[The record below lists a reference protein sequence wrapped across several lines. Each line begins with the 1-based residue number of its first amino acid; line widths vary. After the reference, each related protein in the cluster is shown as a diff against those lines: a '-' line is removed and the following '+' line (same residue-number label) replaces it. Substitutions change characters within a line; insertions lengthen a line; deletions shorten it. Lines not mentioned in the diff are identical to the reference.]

1 MWRRKNSMIREYLRE
16 RQSWIYLFFILQ
28 VLVLFVAYLDVSI
41 NFQSILYVVFLS
53 LVIFILFMII
63 RYQKESA
70 YYKTLKNWYPNDDME
85 YLKEAEN
92 PFEIISEKIIR
103 QQADYYKKELNNNI
117 RQLEQEKDDLLSWIH
132 EVKTPITAMQL
143 MIERLEDN
151 RLKSQLQYEWLR
163 VHLLLDQQLHQRRI
177 PSMENDLYIE
187 KVDLKPLIY
196 REIKDLRTWCMQKG
210 IGFDV
215 DLKITEVL
223 TDAKWFSFIFRQ
235 LLTNAVKYS
244 ENSDVVVS
252 STNHDDGVPQLIIKD
267 AGRGIPMK
275 DLPRIFDKGFTS
287 TRNHQDN
294 KATGMGL
301 YLTKKAADTLKINM
315 DVQSKVGEGTMFT
328 LTFAKK
334 NTFQGIEESINF
346 LLLHK

>member
-1 MWRRKNSMIREYLRE
+1 MIREYIRE

-28 VLVLFVAYLDVSI
+28 ALLLFVAYLDASI

-53 LVIFILFMII
+53 VIIFTLFMII

-70 YYKTLKNWYPNDDME
+70 YYRTLKSWYPSDDLG
-85 YLKEAEN
+85 YLKEADK
-92 PFEIISEKIIR
+92 PFEKISERTIR
-103 QQADYYKKELNNNI
+103 GQAEYYKKELNDNI
-117 RQLEQEKDDLLSWIH
+117 RQVEQEKDDLLSWIH
-132 EVKTPITAMQL
+132 EVKTPLTAMQL
-143 MIERLEDN
+143 MIERLENDQ
-151 RLKSQLQYEWLR
+151 LKSQLQYEWLR
-163 VHLLLDQQLHQRRI
+163 IHLLLDQQLHQRRM

-187 KVDLKPLIY
+187 RVAIKPLVY

-215 DLKITEVL
+215 NLEITDVL
-223 TDAKWFSFIFRQ
+223 TDVKWFSFIIRQ

-244 ENSDVVVS
+244 ENSDIVIS
-252 STNHDDGVPQLIIKD
+252 SVDNDGEIQLIIQD
-267 AGRGIPMK
+267 AGRGIPKK

-287 TRNHQDN
+287 TKNHEDY

-301 YLTKKAADTLKINM
+301 YLTKKAADTLKIKM
-315 DVQSKVGEGTMFT
+315 DVQSKVGKGTVFT

-334 NTFQGIEESINF
+334 NTFLGIEESINF
-346 LLLHK
+346 LLLHKCN